1 MPLLH
6 AYIYVVYNM
15 SIWYMVIYT
24 NTLLAENIFH
34 MNNIS
39 NKKWVSI
46 ALWELDDI
54 SMRLKWK
61 RWQIYC
67 RSK

>member
-1 MPLLH
+1 
-6 AYIYVVYNM
+6 
-15 SIWYMVIYT
+15 MVIYA

-46 ALWELDDI
+46 AL
-54 SMRLKWK
+54 
-61 RWQIYC
+61 
-67 RSK
+67 

>member
-6 AYIYVVYNM
+6 AYIYVVYNI

-46 ALWELDDI
+46 AL
-54 SMRLKWK
+54 
-61 RWQIYC
+61 
-67 RSK
+67 